1 MCYSLLIPLKELI
14 FLKKSKLKNNVLVEL
29 GKLCDFSKFFLMK
42 QF

>member
-14 FLKKSKLKNNVLVEL
+14 FKKKSKLKNNVLVEL
-29 GKLCDFSKFFLMK
+29 DKHCDFSKFLLMK